1 MFSGDYRCEFFPDL
15 YDLAI
20 KKKWASLIS
29 MRSSVDG
36 VSKFFS
42 KVPLSEIA
50 NFYVFQNDMP
60 EKSKRIARH
69 YGFEWALF
77 GDEFDLMESSI
88 WGMKDLNKAHTKI
101 GFMLVKYQKSPR
113 QFMKA
118 AERTLSGISLAL
130 DELEYRRTPAKAD
143 AEEEELE
150 LQLKRM
156 LEGKR

>member
-29 MRSSVDG
+29 MRSSVEG

-50 NFYVFQNDMP
+50 NFHLFQDDMP

-69 YGFEWALF
+69 FGFEWALF
-77 GDEFDLMESSI
+77 GDEFDLLESGI
-88 WGMKDLNKAHTKI
+88 WGMKHLNTLTLKS
-101 GFMLVKYQKSPR
+101 GFCFVS
-113 QFMKA
+113 
-118 AERTLSGISLAL
+118 I
-130 DELEYRRTPAKAD
+130 
-143 AEEEELE
+143 
-150 LQLKRM
+150 
-156 LEGKR
+156 